1 MVFSAQIAAALCAFV
16 AAASVAEAGYLGHAV
31 DYHHVPNYSFEYGVA
46 DPHTGDKKS
55 QSETRHG
62 DVVKGHY
69 SLVEPDGTTRTVHY
83 TADPHNGFNA
93 HVTKSGHAV
102 HAAPIKAYSYAAPA
116 YQAAPAYYAAS
127 SYAAPSYYGGYG
139 APVVSHAHGSPL
151 AFAAS
156 LGYGHGY
163 SKISRAH

>member
-1 MVFSAQIAAALCAFV
+1 MVSKFAVALCALVAV
-16 AAASVAEAGYLGHAV
+16 AAVAEAGYVAHAPA

-46 DPHTGDKKS
+46 DAHTGDKKS

-83 TADPHNGFNA
+83 TADAHNGFNA

-102 HAAPIKAYSYAAPA
+102 HAAPAYHAAAPA
-116 YQAAPAYYAAS
+116 YHAAPLAYGYAHA
-127 SYAAPSYYGGYG
+127 
-139 APVVSHAHGSPL
+139 APVVAHPHGAPL
-151 AFAAS
+151 AFATP
-156 LGYGHGY
+156 LGYGHGFA
-163 SKISRAH
+163 KINRGY